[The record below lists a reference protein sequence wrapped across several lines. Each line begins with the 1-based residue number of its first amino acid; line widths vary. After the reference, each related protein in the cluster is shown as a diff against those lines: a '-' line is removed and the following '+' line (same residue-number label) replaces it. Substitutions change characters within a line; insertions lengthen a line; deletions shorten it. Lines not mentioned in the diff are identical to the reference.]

1 VSTASAGTA
10 SVGAASV
17 RKASASG
24 GSARRHREWVLA
36 YLMLLPA
43 LVVFGAFTFYP
54 FLRNFKLALYQNPPF
69 PGLPSRYVGLHQ
81 VGTVLSSTTFHQ
93 SLVSTFFYVLLV
105 VPTGLLGG
113 LLLALAAHKA
123 IRGMPIFRTVFSST
137 VVSSVAVAAVVFGTL
152 MDPVVGLLPWLGI
165 DPHPA
170 ILQNPTWALPA
181 VSLIAVWQFLGLS
194 FIIMTA
200 GLQSLPEEILEAAR
214 LDGAGSWTM
223 FWRVTVPLLSP
234 TLFFGLV
241 VGTIYAFQ
249 SFGQIDIL
257 IGPQNAAFTHTNVL
271 LYAVYQ
277 ALSIQ
282 NDPGVAAVL
291 SIALFVILVFFTLLQ
306 LRFLERRVTY
316 AGA

>member
-1 VSTASAGTA
+1 MTTTDLAVPDESAP
-10 SVGAASV
+10 V
-17 RKASASG
+17 RRHALS
-24 GSARRHREWVLA
+24 RRHREWGLA
-36 YLMLLPA
+36 YLLLLPA
-43 LVVFGAFTFYP
+43 LLVFGVFTFYP
-54 FLRNFKLALYQNPPF
+54 FLKNFKLALYQNPPY
-69 PGLPSRYVGLHQ
+69 PGLPSHYVGLSQ
-81 VGTVLSSTTFHQ
+81 VGSVLSSTSFHQ
-93 SLVSTFFYVLLV
+93 SLASTFFYVLMV
-105 VPTGLLGG
+105 VPVGLLGG
-113 LLLALAAHKA
+113 LLLAIAAHKA
-123 IRGMPIFRTVFSST
+123 IRGMSMFRTAFSST

-200 GLQSLPEEILEAAR
+200 GLQSLPDEILEAAR
-214 LDGAGSWTM
+214 LDGAGGWTM

-257 IGPQNAAFTHTNVL
+257 IGPQNSGFTHTNVL
-271 LYAVYQ
+271 LYYVYQ

-282 NDPGVAAVL
+282 DDPGVAAVL
-291 SIALFVILVFFTLLQ
+291 SIVLFIILLVFTLAQ
-306 LRFLERRVTY
+306 MRYLERRVTY
-316 AGA
+316 AAN

>member
-1 VSTASAGTA
+1 VSL
-10 SVGAASV
+10 AA
-17 RKASASG
+17 
-24 GSARRHREWVLA
+24 ARRRRESGLA
-36 YLMLLPA
+36 YLLLLPA
-43 LVVFGAFTFYP
+43 LLIFAVFTYYP
-54 FLRNFKLALYQNPPF
+54 FLKNFKLALYQNPPF
-69 PGLPSRYVGLHQ
+69 PGLPSHYVGLHQ
-81 VGTVLSSTTFHQ
+81 VGSVLGSTAFHQ
-93 SLVSTFFYVLLV
+93 SLVSTLLYVLMI
-105 VPTGLLGG
+105 VPVGLLGG
-113 LLLALAAHKA
+113 LALAIAAHKA
-123 IRGMPIFRTVFSST
+123 IRGMSAFRTIFSST

-152 MDPVVGLLPWLGI
+152 MDPIVGLLPWLGI
-165 DPHPA
+165 NPHPA

-181 VSLIAVWQFLGLS
+181 VSIIALWQFLGLS

-214 LDGAGSWTM
+214 LDGAGSWTT

-257 IGPQNAAFTHTNVL
+257 IGPQNAGYTHTNVL
-271 LYAVYQ
+271 LYYVYQ

-282 NDPGVAAVL
+282 NDPGLAAVL
-291 SIALFVILVFFTLLQ
+291 SIALFGILLLFTLLQ

-316 AGA
+316 AGG